1 MDHSFT
7 TLSALQTRYGPKYR
21 WLVLLAVMVGT
32 MAGVMSSTV
41 VSVALP
47 AIGQRFQLGQADVQW
62 INTLF
67 MLAMTVSML
76 TTPWMLRRL
85 GYRRTYVLMMWLL
98 MAGGILGGFAHH
110 FGLILLARLMEG
122 IAAGVIQPIPVIII
136 LRAFESRE
144 QGKASGIFGMA
155 VVLAPAIGPSVG
167 GLLVEWWSWRA
178 IFWMVVPFCAISIWL
193 ANKLIP
199 STGPGGIIP
208 DSLTFKMDWM
218 GLCLVTLGILGLL
231 TCVVVYQRTSLIG
244 AVGLLSTACVF
255 LSGFLWRQIKLKER
269 GEMPLILLSL
279 FRNPSYA
286 LGCFVT
292 FVYGFALYGSTYL
305 LAVFIQTGLQLPV
318 SQVGVVFLPAGLVLA
333 ITIGLAGTLTGK
345 IPANRLIYS
354 GQLLMAI
361 SFILMP
367 LMDVEKSLFLLVA
380 LTLFGRFGMGFVAPA
395 LNVSA
400 MSSIENSNIPD
411 AASTINFIRLL
422 GGVVGMFSLGLVLD
436 GSASH
441 TGGGSFFSTNTF
453 NSAFFLL
460 AGLCVTGFLAALRMT
475 ISSNK
480 NDVVCK

>member
-7 TLSALQTRYGPKYR
+7 TLSALQARYGPQYR

-41 VSVALP
+41 ISVALP

-136 LRAFESRE
+136 LRAFEPHE

-178 IFWMVVPFCAISIWL
+178 IFWMVVPFCTISIWL

-208 DSLTFKMDWM
+208 DSLSFKMDWM

-244 AVGLLSTACVF
+244 AVGLLTTACVF
-255 LSGFLWRQIKLKER
+255 LSAFLWRQIKLNER

-279 FRNPSYA
+279 FRRPSYA

-305 LAVFIQTGLQLPV
+305 LAVYIQTGLQLSA

-367 LMDVEKSLFLLVA
+367 LMDVEKSLFLLVV
-380 LTLFGRFGMGFVAPA
+380 LTLVGRLGMGSVAPA

-400 MSSIENSNIPD
+400 MSDIENSHIPD

-422 GGVVGMFSLGLVLD
+422 GGAIGMFSLGLVLD

-441 TGGGSFFSTNTF
+441 TGGGSFFGTNTF

-460 AGLCVTGFLAALRMT
+460 AGLCAAGFFAALRIT
-475 ISSNK
+475 TFPTK
-480 NDVVCK
+480 KHAVRK

>member
-1 MDHSFT
+1 MDHSFS
-7 TLSALQTRYGPKYR
+7 TLSALQARYGPQYR
-21 WLVLLAVMVGT
+21 WFVLLAVMVGT

-47 AIGQRFQLGQADVQW
+47 AIGDRFQLGQADVQW

-98 MAGGILGGFAHH
+98 MTGGILGGFAHH

-136 LRAFESRE
+136 LRAFEPHE

-178 IFWMVVPFCAISIWL
+178 IFWMVVPFCGVSIWL
-193 ANKLIP
+193 AHKLIP
-199 STGPGGIIP
+199 STGPGGMIP
-208 DSLTFKMDWM
+208 DSLPFKMDWI
-218 GLCLVTLGILGLL
+218 GLCLVTLGTLGLL
-231 TCVVVYQRTSLIG
+231 TCVVVYQRTSLVG
-244 AVGLLSTACVF
+244 AFILLMTACVLLGAF
-255 LSGFLWRQIKLKER
+255 IWRQFKLNDQGK
-269 GEMPLILLSL
+269 MPLILLPL
-279 FRNPSYA
+279 FGQPSYA
-286 LGCFVT
+286 LGCLVT
-292 FVYGFALYGSTYL
+292 FVYGFSLYGSTYL
-305 LAVFIQTGLQLPV
+305 LAVYMQTGLQLPA

-354 GQLLMAI
+354 GQFLMAV

-367 LMDVEKSLFLLVA
+367 LMEVSTSLLFLIV
-380 LTLFGRFGMGFVAPA
+380 LTLVGRFGMGLVAPA

-400 MSSIENSNIPD
+400 MSDIENSHIPD

-422 GGVVGMFSLGLVLD
+422 GGAVGMFSLGLLLD
-436 GSASH
+436 GSSLH
-441 TGGGSFFSTNTF
+441 IGDIEFSGTNTF

-460 AGLCVTGFLAALRMT
+460 AGLCTTGFIAALRMST
-475 ISSNK
+475 FSTKKNGNK
-480 NDVVCK
+480 